1 VREAGSTHHIKPASI
16 LCRRPSWI
24 GRAASRALWCQGLTP
39 PKRTL
44 GHVPRAPVLTGS
56 DGNAALRRPRPAFS
70 LLFGR
75 MRSRVALAILAALGA
90 GCASMRGVTLDR
102 PKAAAVTP
110 IPPAAAPP
118 ELHTITNPRI
128 DVWERRLRTQP
139 TLREATEDSLG
150 RGATYLPRLC
160 AILGE
165 HGLPP
170 DLALLP
176 VVESGFWPTA
186 RGRAGERGLWQLRR
200 DTARRFGLV
209 VNARRDDRLHPERA
223 TRAAARYLVFLHA
236 RYGDWPLALAAY
248 NAGER
253 RVDRALRRG
262 RRAGF
267 WQLADRRLLPRT
279 SRNYVPHFLA
289 LVRIAELRPSS
300 QSACGEIAMKLP
312 VAARVPPAPLSR
324 PAVQAR
330 RVSFATRKI
339 STPEGQT
346 AEAGVAYPL
355 SDRIA
360 VQLSYERDAFGRA
373 MPRDPENGVVAT
385 MTLGF

>member
-1 VREAGSTHHIKPASI
+1 
-16 LCRRPSWI
+16 
-24 GRAASRALWCQGLTP
+24 
-39 PKRTL
+39 
-44 GHVPRAPVLTGS
+44 
-56 DGNAALRRPRPAFS
+56 
-70 LLFGR
+70 
-75 MRSRVALAILAALGA
+75 
-90 GCASMRGVTLDR
+90 MRGVTLDR

-262 RRAGF
+262 RRADF

-279 SRNYVPHFLA
+279 SREYVPHFLA
-289 LVRIAELRPSS
+289 VVRVTRLGSSASS
-300 QSACGEIAMKLP
+300 QVACGDVAMKLP
-312 VAARVPPAPLSR
+312 VAARVPPPAPLSQS
-324 PAVQAR
+324 ALDGR
-330 RVSFATRKI
+330 RLGFTTRRL
-339 STPEGQT
+339 STAEGQT
-346 AEAGVAYPL
+346 AEAGVTYPL
-355 SDRIA
+355 SERVV
-360 VQLSYERDAFGRA
+360 VQVSYERDTLGRP
-373 MPRDPENGVVAT
+373 MPRDPENGVVAS
-385 MTLGF
+385 LKLRF

>member
-1 VREAGSTHHIKPASI
+1 MLRCGGS
-16 LCRRPSWI
+16 
-24 GRAASRALWCQGLTP
+24 
-39 PKRTL
+39 
-44 GHVPRAPVLTGS
+44 
-56 DGNAALRRPRPAFS
+56 RPAVS
-70 LLFGR
+70 LLFGH
-75 MRSRVALAILAALGA
+75 MRRRVVFAPLAALVA
-90 GCASMRGVTLDR
+90 GCASMRGVTLDQQE
-102 PKAAAVTP
+102 AASVAP
-110 IPPAAAPP
+110 IPPVATAPP

-128 DVWERRLRTQP
+128 DVWEGRLRTQP
-139 TLREATEDSLG
+139 ALREATEDSLA

-160 AILGE
+160 AILSE
-165 HGLPP
+165 QGLPP

-236 RYGDWPLALAAY
+236 RYGEWPLALAAY

-262 RRAGF
+262 GLVDY

-279 SRNYVPHFLA
+279 SRDYVPHFLA
-289 LVRIAELRPSS
+289 LVRMAELRPSS
-300 QSACGEIAMKLP
+300 PSACGEIAMKLP
-312 VAARVPPAPLSR
+312 VAAAVPPPAPLSR
-324 PAVQAR
+324 PARQAR
-330 RVSFATRKI
+330 SASFTTGTVT
-339 STPEGQT
+339 TPEGQT

-360 VQLSYERDAFGRA
+360 VQLSYERDVFSRA
-373 MPRDPENGVVAT
+373 VPRDPENGVSAT
-385 MTLGF
+385 LKLGF

>member
-1 VREAGSTHHIKPASI
+1 MPRRAGP
-16 LCRRPSWI
+16 RR
-24 GRAASRALWCQGLTP
+24 A
-39 PKRTL
+39 
-44 GHVPRAPVLTGS
+44 V
-56 DGNAALRRPRPAFS
+56 F

-75 MRSRVALAILAALGA
+75 MRSRVAIAILAALGA

-279 SRNYVPHFLA
+279 SCNYVPHFLA
-289 LVRIAELRPSS
+289 VVRVTRLGSSASS
-300 QSACGEIAMKLP
+300 QVACGDVAMKLP
-312 VAARVPPAPLSR
+312 VAARVPPPAPLSQS
-324 PAVQAR
+324 ALDGR
-330 RVSFATRKI
+330 RLGFTTRRL
-339 STPEGQT
+339 STAEGQT
-346 AEAGVAYPL
+346 AEAGVTYPL
-355 SDRIA
+355 SERVV
-360 VQLSYERDAFGRA
+360 VQVSYERDTLGRP
-373 MPRDPENGVVAT
+373 MPRDPENGVVAS
-385 MTLGF
+385 LKLRF

>member
-1 VREAGSTHHIKPASI
+1 MSPHPRTHSLGPDFGNAVQRD
-16 LCRRPSWI
+16 LGGGGRRPGQRSGAVDAAAESYLMPI
-24 GRAASRALWCQGLTP
+24 GRQNSGCARFRRSCSRLVTLARSSRWMSTSGARGRTTSAWSGESCALKSGEWT
-39 PKRTL
+39 R
-44 GHVPRAPVLTGS
+44 GS
-56 DGNAALRRPRPAFS
+56 RRYSRRCGRPAALTTSSARRFLAADRHGSGARPPPRRAVF

-75 MRSRVALAILAALGA
+75 MRSRVAIAILAALGA

-110 IPPAAAPP
+110 ISPPAAAPP

-209 VNARRDDRLHPERA
+209 V
-223 TRAAARYLVFLHA
+223 T
-236 RYGDWPLALAAY
+236 GDPRSGPL
-248 NAGER
+248 
-253 RVDRALRRG
+253 
-262 RRAGF
+262 
-267 WQLADRRLLPRT
+267 P
-279 SRNYVPHFLA
+279 
-289 LVRIAELRPSS
+289 
-300 QSACGEIAMKLP
+300 
-312 VAARVPPAPLSR
+312 RVPPRPLWGLAAR
-324 PAVQAR
+324 ARGVQRRGAACGPCAQAR
-330 RVSFATRKI
+330 
-339 STPEGQT
+339 T
-346 AEAGVAYPL
+346 ARGL
-355 SDRIA
+355 LA
-360 VQLSYERDAFGRA
+360 VG
-373 MPRDPENGVVAT
+373 
-385 MTLGF
+385 

>member
-1 VREAGSTHHIKPASI
+1 
-16 LCRRPSWI
+16 
-24 GRAASRALWCQGLTP
+24 
-39 PKRTL
+39 
-44 GHVPRAPVLTGS
+44 
-56 DGNAALRRPRPAFS
+56 
-70 LLFGR
+70 
-75 MRSRVALAILAALGA
+75 
-90 GCASMRGVTLDR
+90 MRGVTLDR

-110 IPPAAAPP
+110 ISPPAAAPP

-279 SRNYVPHFLA
+279 SREYVPHFLA
-289 LVRIAELRPSS
+289 VVRVTRLGSSASS
-300 QSACGEIAMKLP
+300 QVACGDVAMKLP
-312 VAARVPPAPLSR
+312 VAARVPPPAPLSQS
-324 PAVQAR
+324 ALDGR
-330 RVSFATRKI
+330 RLGFTTRRL
-339 STPEGQT
+339 STAEGQT
-346 AEAGVAYPL
+346 AEAGVTYPL
-355 SDRIA
+355 SERVV
-360 VQLSYERDAFGRA
+360 VQVSYERDTLGRP
-373 MPRDPENGVVAT
+373 MPRDPENGVVAS
-385 MTLGF
+385 LKLRF

>member
-1 VREAGSTHHIKPASI
+1 
-16 LCRRPSWI
+16 
-24 GRAASRALWCQGLTP
+24 
-39 PKRTL
+39 
-44 GHVPRAPVLTGS
+44 
-56 DGNAALRRPRPAFS
+56 
-70 LLFGR
+70 LLFSR
-75 MRSRVALAILAALGA
+75 MRSRLALAALAAVA
-90 GCASMRGVTLDR
+90 GCAPIRDVTRDW

-110 IPPAAAPP
+110 IPPPAAAPP

-139 TLREATEDSLG
+139 ALREATEDSLA

-165 HGLPP
+165 QGLPP

-176 VVESGFWPTA
+176 VVESGFWRNA

-209 VNARRDDRLHPERA
+209 VNARRDDRLQPERA
-223 TRAAARYLVFLHA
+223 TRAAARYFVFLHA

-253 RVDRALRRG
+253 RVDRALKRG
-262 RRAGF
+262 RRGDF
-267 WQLADRRLLPRT
+267 WQLADRRLLPRI
-279 SRNYVPHFLA
+279 SRDYVPHFLA
-289 LVRIAELRPSS
+289 IVRVTHLGSSPSS
-300 QSACGEIAMKLP
+300 QVACGEVTMKLR
-312 VAARVPPAPLSR
+312 VAARVTPPAPLSR

-330 RVSFATRKI
+330 RISFATRRV
-339 STPEGQT
+339 STPEQQT
-346 AEAGVAYPL
+346 AEVGVAYPL

-360 VQLSYERDAFGRA
+360 VQVSYERDASGRA
-373 MPRDPENGVVAT
+373 MPRDPENGVLAT
-385 MTLGF
+385 MKLGF

>member
-1 VREAGSTHHIKPASI
+1 MPRRAG
-16 LCRRPSWI
+16 
-24 GRAASRALWCQGLTP
+24 
-39 PKRTL
+39 
-44 GHVPRAPVLTGS
+44 
-56 DGNAALRRPRPAFS
+56 PRPAVF

-110 IPPAAAPP
+110 IPPPAAAPP
-118 ELHTITNPRI
+118 ELHNITNPRI

-176 VVESGFWPTA
+176 VVESGFWPAA

-253 RVDRALRRG
+253 RVGRALARG

-267 WQLADRRLLPRT
+267 WQLADRRPLPRT
-279 SRNYVPHFLA
+279 SRNYVPHCLPLGRLSA
-289 LVRIAELRPSS
+289 RAPGRSGPSYGPDS
-300 QSACGEIAMKLP
+300 
-312 VAARVPPAPLSR
+312 
-324 PAVQAR
+324 
-330 RVSFATRKI
+330 
-339 STPEGQT
+339 
-346 AEAGVAYPL
+346 
-355 SDRIA
+355 
-360 VQLSYERDAFGRA
+360 
-373 MPRDPENGVVAT
+373 
-385 MTLGF
+385 

>member
-1 VREAGSTHHIKPASI
+1 MVKQSELSLAIGGAHEGAGGRQHSPHQARVDSLPAAVMDRARGLPSAVVPRSDAAEAHAGP
-16 LCRRPSWI
+16 
-24 GRAASRALWCQGLTP
+24 RAASARADW
-39 PKRTL
+39 
-44 GHVPRAPVLTGS
+44 V
-56 DGNAALRRPRPAFS
+56 RRQCR
-70 LLFGR
+70 
-75 MRSRVALAILAALGA
+75 
-90 GCASMRGVTLDR
+90 
-102 PKAAAVTP
+102 
-110 IPPAAAPP
+110 AAPP
-118 ELHTITNPRI
+118 STGLLLAVRPHA
-128 DVWERRLRTQP
+128 QP
-139 TLREATEDSLG
+139 SGACDLG
-150 RGATYLPRLC
+150 RIGRGVRLDARRGAGSAEGRC
-160 AILGE
+160 C
-165 HGLPP
+165 HP
-170 DLALLP
+170 DLAARC
-176 VVESGFWPTA
+176 GTA
-186 RGRAGERGLWQLRR
+186 GPPHHYAPANRR
-200 DTARRFGLV
+200 VGASPPHS
-209 VNARRDDRLHPERA
+209 A
-223 TRAAARYLVFLHA
+223 RAAPRYLVFLHA

-267 WQLADRRLLPRT
+267 WQLADRSLLPRT

-289 LVRIAELRPSS
+289 LVRITELRPSS

-312 VAARVPPAPLSR
+312 VAARVPPAPLSP
-324 PAVQAR
+324 PAVQAQ

-373 MPRDPENGVVAT
+373 MPRDPENGAVAT

>member
-1 VREAGSTHHIKPASI
+1 MDRARGLPSAVVPRSDAAEAHAGP
-16 LCRRPSWI
+16 
-24 GRAASRALWCQGLTP
+24 RAASARADW
-39 PKRTL
+39 
-44 GHVPRAPVLTGS
+44 
-56 DGNAALRRPRPAFS
+56 LRRQCR
-70 LLFGR
+70 
-75 MRSRVALAILAALGA
+75 
-90 GCASMRGVTLDR
+90 
-102 PKAAAVTP
+102 
-110 IPPAAAPP
+110 AAPP
-118 ELHTITNPRI
+118 STGLLLAVRPHAQPSGACDLGRI
-128 DVWERRLRTQP
+128 GRGVRLDARRGAGSAEGRCCHPDPARCGT
-139 TLREATEDSLG
+139 REATEDSLG

>member
-1 VREAGSTHHIKPASI
+1 
-16 LCRRPSWI
+16 
-24 GRAASRALWCQGLTP
+24 
-39 PKRTL
+39 
-44 GHVPRAPVLTGS
+44 
-56 DGNAALRRPRPAFS
+56 

-75 MRSRVALAILAALGA
+75 MRSRLALATLAALVP
-90 GCASMRGVTLDR
+90 GCASMRGM
-102 PKAAAVTP
+102 TP
-110 IPPAAAPP
+110 GPATPAKSAGVATIRPPAPSAT
-118 ELHTITNPRI
+118 ELHGLANRRI
-128 DVWERRLRTQP
+128 DVWEHRLRALP
-139 TLREATEDSLG
+139 SLRRATEESLA
-150 RGATYLPRLC
+150 RGASYLPRLC

-355 SDRIA
+355 SERVV
-360 VQLSYERDAFGRA
+360 VQVSYERDTLGRP
-373 MPRDPENGVVAT
+373 MPRDPENGVVASLK
-385 MTLGF
+385 LGF

>member
-1 VREAGSTHHIKPASI
+1 MPRRAGP
-16 LCRRPSWI
+16 RR
-24 GRAASRALWCQGLTP
+24 A
-39 PKRTL
+39 
-44 GHVPRAPVLTGS
+44 V
-56 DGNAALRRPRPAFS
+56 F

-75 MRSRVALAILAALGA
+75 MRSRVAIAILAALGA

-110 IPPAAAPP
+110 ISPPAAAPP

-262 RRAGF
+262 RRADF

-279 SRNYVPHFLA
+279 SREYVPHFLA
-289 LVRIAELRPSS
+289 VVRVTRLGSSASS
-300 QSACGEIAMKLP
+300 QVACGDVAMKLP
-312 VAARVPPAPLSR
+312 VAARVPPPAPLSR
-324 PAVQAR
+324 APGEAW
-330 RVSFATRKI
+330 RVSFATRKV

-346 AEAGVAYPL
+346 AEAGVSCSL
-355 SDRIA
+355 SGRIA
-360 VQLSYERDAFGRA
+360 VQLSYERDTFGPA
-373 MPRDPENGVVAT
+373 MPREPENGVVT
-385 MTLGF
+385 SVNVGF

>member
-1 VREAGSTHHIKPASI
+1 MPRCAG
-16 LCRRPSWI
+16 
-24 GRAASRALWCQGLTP
+24 
-39 PKRTL
+39 
-44 GHVPRAPVLTGS
+44 
-56 DGNAALRRPRPAFS
+56 PRPAFS

-110 IPPAAAPP
+110 ISPPAAAPP

-200 DTARRFGLV
+200 ATARRFGLV
-209 VNARRDDRLHPERA
+209 VNAHRDDRLHPERA
-223 TRAAARYLVFLHA
+223 TRAAAHYLRLLHD
-236 RYGDWPLALAAY
+236 RYGDWALALAAY

-253 RVDRALRRG
+253 RVDRAL
-262 RRAGF
+262 A
-267 WQLADRRLLPRT
+267 
-279 SRNYVPHFLA
+279 
-289 LVRIAELRPSS
+289 
-300 QSACGEIAMKLP
+300 
-312 VAARVPPAPLSR
+312 
-324 PAVQAR
+324 
-330 RVSFATRKI
+330 
-339 STPEGQT
+339 
-346 AEAGVAYPL
+346 
-355 SDRIA
+355 
-360 VQLSYERDAFGRA
+360 
-373 MPRDPENGVVAT
+373 RDPEASFWRLAEHGYLPHISREYVPRFYALLRMAGEREPT
-385 MTLGF
+385 ALGSAL